1 MSSEE
6 LQIIF
11 LTLRVAIVAVAIS
24 VVPAFFVASY
34 LARSKG
40 ATRYVVENI
49 VLLPLIVPPV
59 VTGYLL
65 LLCFSQWSAF
75 GRFLSSTLGWTPAFT
90 WIGAALAAAIV
101 SFPLLVQ
108 PIRVAMEQI
117 DSSWEEIVKLSGGG
131 WWASMRY
138 VVIPTSARGILA
150 GVLLAFARAMGEF
163 GATIV
168 FAGNIPGESRT
179 LPLAIFNQ
187 LSEVGGESSSIR
199 LVGAAILISILS
211 LVCYSLVLK
220 KFYRANT
227 N

>member
-1 MSSEE
+1 MGAEE
-6 LQIIF
+6 IQIIL
-11 LTLRVAIVAVAIS
+11 LTLKVAVVAVLIS
-24 VVPAFFVASY
+24 IVPAFLTANY
-34 LARSKG
+34 IARSKG
-40 ATRYVVENI
+40 ALRYVVENL

-59 VTGYLL
+59 VTGFLL
-65 LLCFSQWSAF
+65 LYCFSEWSAL
-75 GRFLSSTLGWTPAFT
+75 GRFFIETFGWTPAFT
-90 WIGAALAAAIV
+90 WVGAAIAAAIV

-117 DSSWEEIVKLSGGG
+117 DSSWEEEVKLSGGG
-131 WWASMRY
+131 WWDSMRY
-138 VVIPTSARGILA
+138 VVIPTTGRGIFA

-187 LSEVGGESSSIR
+187 LSEVGGEYSSFI
-199 LVGAAILISILS
+199 LIIAAILISIIS

-220 KFYRANT
+220 KFYRANI